1 MFSEREGIIHP
12 TSTGSQNEW
21 VYLSTRTRSK
31 GEGMGEER
39 RVVLQSKAYLPISS
53 IPPYT
58 LLPAI

>member
-1 MFSEREGIIHP
+1 
-12 TSTGSQNEW
+12 
-21 VYLSTRTRSK
+21 
-31 GEGMGEER
+31 MGEER